1 MALTKVEKGLNFD
14 EHLGHASHNG
24 ATFQAGR
31 NMKKLY
37 RRLAKII
44 IGIVLI
50 CTVFCTSFFLFIA
63 FSGER
68 SQTVTVNIENV
79 TNKSSITLAT
89 PSKGVSG
96 LTIHVTGEIN
106 GQAYVFAS
114 NWEKKELSGKVDW
127 RIYHDWFEPTCVL
140 QYEPVSVT
148 SGNLR
153 IDYTFYI
160 SPFMKDR

>member
-1 MALTKVEKGLNFD
+1 
-14 EHLGHASHNG
+14 
-24 ATFQAGR
+24 
-31 NMKKLY
+31 MKKLY
-37 RRLAKII
+37 KQLAKIA

-50 CTVFCTSFFLFIA
+50 CTIFCTLLFLFIA
-63 FSGER
+63 FRGER
-68 SQTVTVNIENV
+68 SQTFTVNVGDV
-79 TNKSSITLAT
+79 TNKSSITLAS

-96 LTIHVTGEIN
+96 LTLHVTGEIN

-114 NWEKKELSGKVDW
+114 NWEKRELSGKVDW
-127 RIYHDWFEPTCVL
+127 EIYHDWFEPTCVL

-153 IDYTFYI
+153 IDYTFHI

>member
-1 MALTKVEKGLNFD
+1 
-14 EHLGHASHNG
+14 
-24 ATFQAGR
+24 
-31 NMKKLY
+31 MKKLY
-37 RRLAKII
+37 KRLLYII
-44 IGIVLI
+44 VIIVLI
-50 CTVFCTSFFLFIA
+50 CTALCAGLFLFIA

-68 SQTVTVNIENV
+68 SRTVTIDVGDV
-79 TNKSSITLAT
+79 TNKSSITLT
-89 PSKGVSG
+89 SPSTGVSG
-96 LTIHVTGEIN
+96 LTIHITGEIN

-114 NWEKKELSGKVDW
+114 NWEKKKLSGKVDW

-153 IDYTFYI
+153 IDYTFRI